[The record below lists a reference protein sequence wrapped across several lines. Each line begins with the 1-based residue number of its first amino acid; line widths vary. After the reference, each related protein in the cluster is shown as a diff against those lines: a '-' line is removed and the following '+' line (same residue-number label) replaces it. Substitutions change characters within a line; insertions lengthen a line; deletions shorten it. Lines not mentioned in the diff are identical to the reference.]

1 MNDQFAKS
9 LRKLREARGLS
20 QKQLGEQIFTTQ
32 STVAHWENGSRMP
45 DAEMILRIAKC
56 LGVDAKVLYQLAT
69 QSEEILNVIMVDD
82 NQVILTGGLPIL
94 EAVLPNATIIGFTRP
109 SEAIEYAKAN
119 PVALAFLDIEMGKMS
134 GLELCRRLLTINPH
148 TNIVYLTAFIDYSL
162 DAWKTGASGF
172 MLKPLTP
179 EGVRKQLKWLR
190 HPFPMGGAGT

>member
-134 GLELCRRLLTINPH
+134 GLELCRRLLTINSH

-179 EGVRKQLKWLR
+179 EGVRKQLKRLR

>member
-119 PVALAFLDIEMGKMS
+119 PVALAFLDIEMGEMS
-134 GLELCRRLLTINPH
+134 GLELCRRLLTITPH

-179 EGVRKQLKWLR
+179 EGVRKQLKRLR
-190 HPFPMGGAGT
+190 HPFPIGGAGT

>member
-82 NQVILTGGLPIL
+82 NQVILTEGLPIL

-179 EGVRKQLKWLR
+179 EGVRKQLKRLR

>member
-1 MNDQFAKS
+1 MNDQFADS

-20 QKQLGEQIFTTQ
+20 QRQLGEQIFTTQ
-32 STVAHWENGSRMP
+32 STVARWENGRYLP
-45 DAEMILRIAKC
+45 DAGMVFRIAKC
-56 LGVDAKVLYQLAT
+56 FGVDAQMLYRLAA

-94 EAVLPNATIIGFTRP
+94 EAVLPDATITGFTSP
-109 SEAIEYAKAN
+109 LEAIEYAMAN

-134 GLELCRRLLTINPH
+134 GLELCRKLLEINPR

-179 EGVRKQLKWLR
+179 EGVKDQLKRLR
-190 HPFPMGGAGT
+190 HPFPMGGSDT

>member
-82 NQVILTGGLPIL
+82 NQVILTEGLPIL

-119 PVALAFLDIEMGKMS
+119 PVALAFLDIEMGEMS

-179 EGVRKQLKWLR
+179 EGVRKQLKRLR

>member
-1 MNDQFAKS
+1 MNDQFAES
-9 LRKLREARGLS
+9 LRKLREARGFS

-32 STVAHWENGSRMP
+32 STVARWENGRYLP
-45 DAEMILRIAKC
+45 DAGMILRIAKC

-109 SEAIEYAKAN
+109 SEAIKYAKAN

-179 EGVRKQLKWLR
+179 EGVRKQLKRLR

>member
-1 MNDQFAKS
+1 MNDQFAES

-32 STVAHWENGSRMP
+32 STVARWENGRYLP
-45 DAEMILRIAKC
+45 DAGMVFRIAKC
-56 LGVDAKVLYQLAT
+56 FGVDAQMLYRLAA

-94 EAVLPNATIIGFTRP
+94 EAVLPDATITGFTSP
-109 SEAIEYAKAN
+109 LEAIEYAMAN

-134 GLELCRRLLTINPH
+134 GLELCRKLLEINPR

-179 EGVRKQLKWLR
+179 EGVKDQLKRLR
-190 HPFPMGGAGT
+190 HPFPMGGSDT

>member
-82 NQVILTGGLPIL
+82 NQVILTEGLPIL

-134 GLELCRRLLTINPH
+134 GLELCRRLLKINPH

-179 EGVRKQLKWLR
+179 EGVRKQLKRLR

>member
-1 MNDQFAKS
+1 MNAKFS
-9 LRKLREARGLS
+9 ETLRKLREEKGLS
-20 QKQLGEQIFTTQ
+20 QKQLGKQMFVNH
-32 STVAHWENGSRMP
+32 STIARWENGTRLP
-45 DAEMILRIAKC
+45 DAAMISRLAKC

-109 SEAIEYAKAN
+109 SEAIKYAKAN

-179 EGVRKQLKWLR
+179 EGVRKQLKRLR

>member
-1 MNDQFAKS
+1 MNDQFAQT

-32 STVAHWENGSRMP
+32 STVAHWENGSRLP
-45 DAEMILRIAKC
+45 DAGMILRIAKC
-56 LGVDAKVLYQLAT
+56 LGVDAKVLYQLAA

-94 EAVLPNATIIGFTRP
+94 EEVFPNATITGFICP

-119 PVALAFLDIEMGKMS
+119 PVALAFLDIELGKTS
-134 GLELCRRLLTINPH
+134 GLELCRKLLTINPR
-148 TNIVYLTAFIDYSL
+148 TNVVYLTSFIDYSL

-172 MLKPLTP
+172 MLKPLTS
-179 EGVRKQLKWLR
+179 EGVKRQLKRLR
-190 HPFPMGGAGT
+190 HPFPMGGAGA

>member
-109 SEAIEYAKAN
+109 SEAIEYAKVN
-119 PVALAFLDIEMGKMS
+119 PVALAFLDIEMGEMS

-179 EGVRKQLKWLR
+179 EGVRKQLKRLR